1 MKIKQQAHGWQ
12 RWTLSMGLAVSV
24 LLTAVQARA
33 DHCDDTVR
41 MDGFFTKARRDCPF
55 SYYAFRFQQQSQL
68 CRDKKGASEWQRLFG
83 VGVST
88 FDAQATRRGR
98 QALCDKLARDFP
110 MTVKY

>member
-1 MKIKQQAHGWQ
+1 MEIKQRVPQWQ
-12 RWTLSMGLAVSV
+12 RWALSAGLAVGM
-24 LLTAVQARA
+24 LLTAVQACA
-33 DHCDDTVR
+33 DNCDDTVR

-88 FDAQATRRGR
+88 FDTQATRRGR